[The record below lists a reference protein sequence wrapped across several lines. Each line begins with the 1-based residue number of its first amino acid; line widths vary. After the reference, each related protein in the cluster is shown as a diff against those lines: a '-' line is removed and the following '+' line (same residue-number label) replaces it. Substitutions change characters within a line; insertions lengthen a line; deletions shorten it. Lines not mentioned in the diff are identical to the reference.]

1 MYICIHIEP
10 KLNIIFM
17 NLAATFAKILQLKS
31 HTSALPRSNLKP
43 GWSQCNRE
51 FCGRH
56 KMKLTHTLVSDP
68 KNPTE
73 VGLSFQQAVGF
84 FRPRFSRR
92 PLRTGAK
99 VQPDQ
104 IFRSRQDV

>member
-1 MYICIHIEP
+1 ME
-10 KLNIIFM
+10 
-17 NLAATFAKILQLKS
+17 LAATFAKILRLKS

-51 FCGRH
+51 LCGRH

-84 FRPRFSRR
+84 FARASPGDPCGPERRFSRTR
-92 PLRTGAK
+92 FSVPVRMFELLALQT
-99 VQPDQ
+99 
-104 IFRSRQDV
+104 